1 MGLVMKN
8 TKMQRKRIIAGIC
21 NESTTKNLVRWIRY
35 SSLASI
41 ISIMLIIKVKV
52 KMKSKK

>member
-1 MGLVMKN
+1 MKN

>member
-1 MGLVMKN
+1 MRLVMKN
-8 TKMQRKRIIAGIC
+8 AKMQRKRIIAGIC
-21 NESTTKNLVRWIRY
+21 NESTRKNLVRWIRY

-41 ISIMLIIKVKV
+41 ISIILIINVKV